1 MDNHEVISLMSET
14 RTDRAN
20 VNGRLMRQ
28 ATYAAV
34 GVAVTLVVMKSV
46 TFYLTGSV
54 AMLGTLM
61 DSLLDGAA
69 SLLNLVAVRHSLTP
83 ADHEHRFGHGKAE
96 ALAGLGQAIFILGS
110 AGFIIYESVSR
121 IITPTLIENSW
132 SGIIVVALAIVI
144 TLGLVAFQRHVVAHT
159 GSLAI
164 AADSVHYSGDLL
176 MNLAALSAIFMSGV
190 LGIHWADAVG
200 GLLIAS
206 LIAFSAVQIALASY
220 NQLMDAEL
228 DDADR
233 DRIAAIAKSHA
244 EVVDIHD
251 LRTRK
256 AGTQTFIQFHL
267 ELDGKISLTKAHMIS
282 DDVEARVI
290 EAFPDSEVIIH
301 QDPAGLEEI
310 PPIDRV

>member
-1 MDNHEVISLMSET
+1 MTLHENIESA
-14 RTDRAN
+14 D
-20 VNGRLMRQ
+20 VNRRMMRQ

-34 GVAVTLVVMKSV
+34 TAAVTLVALKSV
-46 TFYLTGSV
+46 TFYMTGSV

-110 AGFIIYESVSR
+110 AGFIAYQSVLRILAPVPVESSWPGIFV
-121 IITPTLIENSW
+121 ITFAI
-132 SGIIVVALAIVI
+132 AL
-144 TLGLVAFQRHVVAHT
+144 TLGLVAFQRRVVART

-164 AADSVHYSGDLL
+164 AADSVHYRGDLL
-176 MNLAALSAIFMSGV
+176 MNLSALIAIFLSGV
-190 LGIHWADAVG
+190 LGLHWADAVG
-200 GLLIAS
+200 GLLIAA
-206 LIAFSAVQIALASY
+206 LIAFSAIQIALGSY

-228 DDADR
+228 SDEDR
-233 DRIAAIAKSHA
+233 ERIAAIAKSHA
-244 EVVDIHD
+244 QVVNIHD

-256 AGTQTFIQFHL
+256 SGTQTFIQFHL
-267 ELDGKISLTKAHMIS
+267 ELDGAITLTRAHRIS
-282 DDVEARVI
+282 DDVEARII

-301 QDPAGLEEI
+301 QDPAGLEDVPMVERI
-310 PPIDRV
+310 

>member
-1 MDNHEVISLMSET
+1 MDNHEIVSLMSDTRAET
-14 RTDRAN
+14 AN
-20 VNGRLMRQ
+20 GNQRLMRQ

-34 GVAVTLVVMKSV
+34 AVAITLVAMKSV

-110 AGFIIYESVSR
+110 AGFIIYESISR
-121 IITPTLIENSW
+121 IIAPEPISNSW
-132 SGIIVVALAIVI
+132 EGMVVIVI
-144 TLGLVAFQRHVVAHT
+144 AIGLTLALVAFQRHVIART
-159 GSLAI
+159 GSIAI
-164 AADSVHYSGDLL
+164 AADSVHYRGDLF
-176 MNLAALSAIFMSGV
+176 MNLAALSAIFVSGV

-200 GLLIAS
+200 GALIALLIAY
-206 LIAFSAVQIALASY
+206 SAAQIALSSY

-233 DRIAAIAKSHA
+233 ERIAAIAKSHA

-256 AGTQTFIQFHL
+256 SGTQTFIQFHL
-267 ELDGKISLTKAHMIS
+267 EMDGKISLSRAHMIS
-282 DDVEARVI
+282 DDVEERI
-290 EAFPDSEVIIH
+290 MEAFPESEVIIH
-301 QDPAGLEEI
+301 QDPAGLEDV
-310 PPIDRV
+310 PAIDRI

>member
-1 MDNHEVISLMSET
+1 MTLRESIENADTNRRM
-14 RTDRAN
+14 
-20 VNGRLMRQ
+20 MRQ

-34 GVAVTLVVMKSV
+34 AAAVTLVVLKSV
-46 TFYLTGSV
+46 TFYMTGSV

-110 AGFIIYESVSR
+110 AGFIAYESVLRLLAPVPVEDSWLG
-121 IITPTLIENSW
+121 IFVIAFAIALTL
-132 SGIIVVALAIVI
+132 A
-144 TLGLVAFQRHVVAHT
+144 LVAFQRRVVART

-164 AADSVHYSGDLL
+164 AADSVHYRGDLL
-176 MNLAALSAIFMSGV
+176 MNLSALIAIFLSGV
-190 LGIHWADAVG
+190 LGLHWADAVG
-200 GLLIAS
+200 GLLIAA
-206 LIAFSAVQIALASY
+206 LIAFSAIQIALGSY

-228 DDADR
+228 SDEDR
-233 DRIAAIAKSHA
+233 ARIAAIAKSHS

-256 AGTQTFIQFHL
+256 SGTQTFIQFHL
-267 ELDGKISLTKAHMIS
+267 ELDGAITLTRAHRIS
-282 DDVEARVI
+282 DDVEARII

-301 QDPAGLEEI
+301 QDPAGLEDV
-310 PPIDRV
+310 PIVERI